1 MAGIQDPKAML
12 QDIET
17 RVESYKKELD
27 AGNAIDLSGFEDDV
41 RTVCSAIN
49 DLPTDQAMTM
59 QARLRDL
66 NETLQSIAETLTN
79 QRDALK
85 AQLQGLDKQG
95 EAHAAYRKVDNS
107 VAPVQ
112 PEASSDAPSSD
123 DDSETKA

>member
-1 MAGIQDPKAML
+1 MAGTQDPKAML
-12 QDIET
+12 QDIES
-17 RVESYKKELD
+17 RVEGYKKELD

-41 RTVCSAIN
+41 RAVCGAIN

-95 EAHAAYRKVDNS
+95 EAHAAYRKVDSS
-107 VAPVQ
+107 VAPAEEET
-112 PEASSDAPSSD
+112 PSDASSVD
-123 DDSETKA
+123 DNSETKA